1 MAKRPTRLEDA
12 EATLVACVQALALI
26 PITQIRKGAQWFP
39 SDEALDMLALAKDS
53 IEIYARKHQVN
64 GDFHVR

>member
-12 EATLVACVQALALI
+12 ETVLYACVQALALV
-26 PITQIRKGAQWFP
+26 PITQIRKGSQWFP
-39 SDEALDMLALAKDS
+39 SEEALDMLAFAKDS
-53 IEIYARKHQVN
+53 IEAYARKHQLN